1 MANGDNETMLTDYI
15 QSAMQRA
22 TYRTLD
28 NDEGIW
34 GEVPDLEGTWACEPT
49 YPQCQKELQSVVES
63 WILVK
68 LKLGH
73 TIPVLDG
80 IDLNLNLQA
89 VEVA

>member
-1 MANGDNETMLTDYI
+1 MSLTSTENQLNI
-15 QSAMQRA
+15 SR
-22 TYRTLD
+22 LSS
-28 NDEGIW
+28 
-34 GEVPDLEGTWACEPT
+34 

-73 TIPVLDG
+73 TIPVLDD